1 MTTVEKIKKLMSEM
15 KITQTELAERTG
27 LKQPNI
33 NRILSGKQSMQPST
47 LEKIA
52 KGLEVTIWE
61 LSDDSISVSVLNN
74 QVNGYL
80 EFNGEIKR
88 ITSLSD
94 IKGWLK
100 KYEPIIE
107 SIPQE
112 YKSITSKNRKNQKKV
127 ETSTEKY
134 DFSTI
139 DLFLS
144 ETIDC
149 SKYHVWS
156 FRKAEDETELDGETL
171 QNNLGN
177 MCIGYPFIMDG
188 ENFLNSE
195 SAYICGM
202 FSNDTEEHKSIQK
215 KLQNEASGYS
225 AKKAIRRKYEDK
237 KRPDWEE
244 YNVEWMKYVVWT
256 KVNGNPDF
264 KGLLMKIPIDAI
276 ILENVSFQNKSA
288 VTSTFWGARNEEL
301 KKCVDIIERYV
312 EYNNPNV
319 KSKELARL
327 KLEERNKIKYVG
339 SYVGTNCMGKILKMC
354 QLALLNGTEPSI
366 DYDLLRSKQIYLLG
380 KLLTF

>member
-1 MTTVEKIKKLMSEM
+1 MSDM
-15 KITQTELAERTG
+15 NITQTELANRTG

-33 NRILSGKQSMQPST
+33 NRILNGKQSMQPST

-112 YKSITSKNRKNQKKV
+112 YKSITSKNKKNQKKV

-139 DLFLS
+139 NLFQS

-202 FSNDTEEHKSIQK
+202 FSNDTEEHGSIQK

-301 KKCVDIIERYV
+301 KKCVEIIERYV

-327 KLEERNKIKYVG
+327 KMEERNKIKYVG

-354 QLALLNGTEPSI
+354 QLALLNGTEPPI

>member
-1 MTTVEKIKKLMSEM
+1 MSDM
-15 KITQTELAERTG
+15 NITQTELANRTG
-27 LKQPNI
+27 IKQPNI

-52 KGLEVTIWE
+52 KGLEVTVWE
-61 LSDDSISVSVLNN
+61 LTDDSIAVSVLNN

-100 KYEPIIE
+100 KYEPLIE

-112 YKSITSKNRKNQKKV
+112 YKAITSKNKKNQKKV

-139 DLFLS
+139 DLFKS

-149 SKYHVWS
+149 SKCHVWS
-156 FRKAEDETELDGETL
+156 FRKAEDETELEGETL

-202 FSNDTEEHKSIQK
+202 FSNDTDEHKSIQK
-215 KLQNEASGYS
+215 KLQEEASGYS

-237 KRPDWEE
+237 KRQDWEE

-301 KKCVDIIERYV
+301 KKCVDIVERYV

-319 KSKELARL
+319 KSKELVRL
-327 KLEERNKIKYVG
+327 KMEERNKIKYVG

-354 QLALLNGTEPSI
+354 QLALLNGTEPPI

>member
-1 MTTVEKIKKLMSEM
+1 MSDM
-15 KITQTELAERTG
+15 NITQTELANRTG

-202 FSNDTEEHKSIQK
+202 FSNDTDEHKSIQK

-327 KLEERNKIKYVG
+327 KMEERNKIKYVG